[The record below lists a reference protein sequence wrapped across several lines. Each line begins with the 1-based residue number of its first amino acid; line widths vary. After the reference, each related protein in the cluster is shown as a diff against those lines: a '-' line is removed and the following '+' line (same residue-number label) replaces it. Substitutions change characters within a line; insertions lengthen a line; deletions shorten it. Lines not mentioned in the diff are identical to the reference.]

1 MIKLLKKIFWSILT
15 IIIAG
20 ILFCLLIFLFNKNKD
35 KSDTQINIYTIT
47 TWNIEKT
54 IEVYGNAEL
63 KKEDTL
69 WFTIPWDVAEIYIN
83 EWDYVTKWQIL
94 ASLDTENLD
103 NDIRQAELSLDN
115 AKINYQD
122 LYNWGTDTQIIQ
134 AENSLEQSKSAL
146 KLAEQQLDELEN
158 NSNIDTVWNN
168 NDTAIK
174 STALSIKDYI
184 TQWEKAVI
192 ALDKIFGVSSQYESE
207 NDAYENYI
215 SSKNKSY
222 KRKTENM
229 ILQSYHLLDTLKN
242 DYNHLD
248 NSLDI
253 DDKNR
258 ITNTLKS
265 AEDFFEQLYDTC
277 ETAYQALENSET
289 NETLTPAMIWT
300 FESTISSY
308 STLAKSSLA
317 NIVSS
322 TNTIKNLN
330 SSNTNDLSIQAK
342 KNEIENLR
350 NTIRLQEQS
359 LQDIRNWGTDSQKN
373 IAANGV
379 EQWEITVNKAKKWLE
394 SYQITA
400 PFDWKI
406 RKIDF
411 ELWDKISTT
420 NPKYIYIENPD
431 LIEISVLLDQIDIVQ
446 VAKWMPAEVEF
457 DAYPWIIFYGSISD
471 IDTKANISAWV
482 VSYTVKINIEKWEYK
497 IYGWMSANVKIILD
511 RQTDII
517 KIPTTYIQHIW
528 EKNYVTNKSGDL
540 IEIELGISNW
550 NMTEIIKGLNN
561 WDQIVKEVSKETS
574 GLFGWMSLEEVDQM
588 HDETMMQ
595 NMNL

>member
-1 MIKLLKKIFWSILT
+1 MIKILKKIFWFILT

-20 ILFCLLIFLFNKNKD
+20 ILFCLLILLFNKNRD
-35 KSDTQINIYTIT
+35 KSDMQINTYTVT
-47 TWNIEKT
+47 KWDIEKT
-54 IEVYGNAEL
+54 IEIYGNAEL

-69 WFTIPWDVAEIYIN
+69 WFAMPWDVAEIYVN

-122 LYNWGTDTQIIQ
+122 LYNWGTDTQILQ
-134 AENSLEQSKSAL
+134 AETTLEQSRSAL
-146 KLAEQQLDELEN
+146 RLAEQQLDELER
-158 NSNIDTVWNN
+158 NSDIDTVWNN
-168 NDTAIK
+168 NDTVLK

-192 ALDKIFGVSSQYESE
+192 ALDKIFGVTSKYESE
-207 NDAYENYI
+207 NDTYENYI
-215 SSKNKSY
+215 SSKNNSY

-229 ILQSYHLLDTLKN
+229 ILQSYHLLDTLEN
-242 DYNHLD
+242 NYNHLD
-248 NSLDI
+248 NSLNI

-289 NETLTPAMIWT
+289 NEILTPAMIWN
-300 FESTISSY
+300 FESTVSSY

-322 TNTIKNLN
+322 TNTIKNLS
-330 SSNTNDLSIQAK
+330 SSNSNDLSIQAK

-359 LQDIRNWGTDSQKN
+359 LQDIRNWGTDSQKS

-411 ELWDKISTT
+411 ELWDKISATST
-420 NPKYIYIENPD
+420 KFIYIENPD

-446 VAKWMPAEVEF
+446 VELDMPAEVEF
-457 DAYPWIIFYGSISD
+457 DAYPWVIFQGTISD

-482 VSYTVKINIEKWEYK
+482 VSYTVKINIDRWDYK
-497 IYGWMSANVKIILD
+497 ILGWMTANVKIILD
-511 RQTDII
+511 RKVDII
-517 KIPTTYIQHIW
+517 QVPTTYIQHIW
-528 EKNYVTNKSGDL
+528 EKNYVANSSGDL
-540 IEIELGISNW
+540 VEVEIWIWNDNMVEILSWLKLGDKI
-550 NMTEIIKGLNN
+550 T
-561 WDQIVKEVSKETS
+561 KEVSKTS
-574 GLFGWMSLEEVDQM
+574 TNTLSEEMMDM
-588 HDETMMQ
+588 HNEYNQ
-595 NMNL
+595 